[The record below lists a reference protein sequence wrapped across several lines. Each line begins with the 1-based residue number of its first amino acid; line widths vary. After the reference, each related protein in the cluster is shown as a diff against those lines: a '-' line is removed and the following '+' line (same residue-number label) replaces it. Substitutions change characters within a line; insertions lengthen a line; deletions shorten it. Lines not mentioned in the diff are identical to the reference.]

1 MLRQMDEQVRSGIM
15 MGRVRVNKH

>member
-15 MGRVRVNKH
+15 MGWVRVNGH